1 MLSISADT
9 QTAGDEQIKYLRGII
24 EKDRAVHERDTTALQ
39 AQIKEKQ
46 RALND
51 LTMEQQ
57 EIGRKLLESNGA
69 TMGRLE
75 VSNRCLLPLIAVC

>member
-1 MLSISADT
+1 VHGRE
-9 QTAGDEQIKYLRGII
+9 TA
-24 EKDRAVHERDTTALQ
+24 ALQ

-46 RALND
+46 RALD
-51 LTMEQQ
+51 ELTTEQQ

-75 VSNRCLLPLIAVC
+75 VGHRYSLPLIAF

>member
-1 MLSISADT
+1 MPVSADT

-24 EKDRAVHERDTTALQ
+24 ENDRAVHGRETTALQ

-46 RALND
+46 RALD
-51 LTMEQQ
+51 ELTTEQQ

-75 VSNRCLLPLIAVC
+75 VSNRCLLLLIAD